1 MQLKKY
7 RVTNFRSVKDSGWID
22 VDKVTAL
29 IGTNESGKTNLLL
42 PLWRLN
48 PATADGKVNVT
59 ADHPRK
65 LHTEFRSMKPQPVF
79 IEAHFDVSDA
89 MAKKLAKVTGFS
101 EAALK
106 VVSVSRRFEGEPTV
120 DFPDVASTFTA
131 NRGDVQGL
139 LTAASTEIDG
149 LPPDDQD
156 QDVRTRV
163 KATLEQVI
171 AALPNDAVVSTAQ
184 LKAVVDPLKAVTN
197 TDGTTSTCA
206 ARFRK
211 LLKDLEVIQA
221 KLATSHPRESQEA
234 TKAVVDALPKFVY
247 YSNYGNLDSEIYLPT
262 VIANLKRTDMGARE
276 TAKARTLK
284 VLFEFV
290 KLTPQEILDLGQEPA
305 GTLNEEQ
312 AKQASEK
319 KKTRSILH
327 QSASALL
334 TERFREWWKQGNYRF
349 RFEADG
355 NFFRLW
361 VSDDKRPEEV
371 ELEGRSSGLQWFLSF
386 YLVFLVESG
395 DTHSNSILLLDEPG
409 VALHPLS
416 QRDLSKFFD
425 GLARRNQLLYTTHSP
440 FLVDADR
447 LDRARKVFIDVDGT
461 SKASPDLG
469 VRDGDPSQK
478 GAGYAVHAAI
488 GLSIAESLLLG
499 CTPVVVE
506 GASDQHYLT
515 AAKTL
520 LIAAGRLKPGRELVF
535 PPADGA
541 KGVKAVSTILMG
553 RDDEL
558 PIVLLDSD
566 EAGRTFA
573 ASLRKE
579 MYAKSPEL
587 VLEVAKFAG
596 MDNAEIEDLIPVEI
610 FVSVLD
616 RWQRG
621 AVETFAEVHDAKK
634 AIVPQIKEWAKRN
647 KIELQPGWKGEL
659 ATLVKTKLLQLGHQK
674 MNGALDT
681 WHKLFEAFQRRES
694 KA

>member
-59 ADHPRK
+59 SDHPRK
-65 LHTEFRSMKPQPVF
+65 LHTEFRSMKVQPVF
-79 IEAHFDVSDA
+79 IEAHFDVGDA
-89 MAKKLAKVTGFS
+89 LAKKLAKTTGFP
-101 EAALK
+101 EASLK
-106 VVSVSRRFEGEPTV
+106 VVSVSRRFDGEPIV
-120 DFPDVASTFTA
+120 DYPGVASNFTA
-131 NRGDVQGL
+131 KRDEVKGL
-139 LTAASTEIDG
+139 LTAASSEIDG
-149 LPPDDQD
+149 LPADDQD
-156 QDVRTRV
+156 QDLRTRSQ
-163 KATLEQVI
+163 ASLAQVI
-171 AALPNDAVVSTAQ
+171 AAMPTEVEVSTAQ
-184 LKAVVDPLKAVTN
+184 LKALVDPLKAVSI
-197 TDGTTSTCA
+197 TDGATSTCA

-211 LLKDLEVIQA
+211 LLKDLEAMQA
-221 KLATSHPRESQEA
+221 KLAKSHPRESQEA
-234 TKAVVDALPKFVY
+234 TKAILEALPKFVY

-305 GTLNEEQ
+305 GTLTEEQ
-312 AKQASEK
+312 TKAAAEK
-319 KKTRSILH
+319 KRTRSILT
-327 QSASALL
+327 QSASAML
-334 TERFREWWKQGNYRF
+334 TDRFREWWKQGNYRF

-386 YLVFLVESG
+386 YLVFLVESR

-425 GLARRNQLLYTTHSP
+425 GLAKGNQLLYTTHSP

-541 KGVKAVSTILMG
+541 KGVKAVSTILTG

-573 ASLRKE
+573 AALKKE

-587 VLEVAKFAG
+587 VLEVAKFCALE
-596 MDNAEIEDLIPVEI
+596 NAEIEDLIPASI
-610 FVSVLD
+610 FVPVLD
-616 RWQRG
+616 RWQR
-621 AVETFAEVHDAKK
+621 ADQAFADVHDSKK
-634 AIVPQIKEWAKRN
+634 AIVPQIKEWAKKN
-647 KIELQPGWKGEL
+647 QIELKLGWKGEL
-659 ATLVKTKLLQLGHQK
+659 AALVKAKLLQLGHSK
-674 MNGALDT
+674 MDGALDT
-681 WHKLFEAFQRRES
+681 WNKLFEAFQQRER